1 MARHRLPRPAAD
13 LIRRGFK
20 IFPII
25 KGTKDR
31 IPVKWG
37 SVATGDPAAVAAW
50 AREYPGCNWGIA
62 VGASGL
68 AAVDVD
74 VHDGQDGPGTL
85 DLLELAY
92 GPLPPT
98 LEARTP
104 SGGRHLF
111 YRGECG
117 SLNHLASAQLGVR
130 KTGVDVKSAGG
141 YVVGAGSRT
150 EAGEYAWAEDRPAA
164 ELPGWVARLA
174 GGGRGPRRGTAVLA
188 EDEEADV
195 DRARRWLRLAA
206 PPSIEGEGGDD
217 NAFRVAC
224 AVRDMGLSEG
234 ACLEAML
241 DEWNDRCDPPWDPA
255 ELAKKA
261 RNAYEYARADQGS
274 ASASADFDDLDDGPD
289 GGGGGGEAG
298 AVEGLADPPKE
309 DPLLAEMNAA
319 HAKVAAGGKVAVMRL
334 ERNANGHEEWTP
346 YPTSEFDKLY
356 EHRRVAV
363 GDKSVPLGRWW
374 REHGRHASC
383 RGFSFDPHAPSGATP
398 GGDFN
403 LWTGLAVEPREGDWR
418 RLRDDVAGEV
428 LCGGDAAL
436 HGYLLDWLAFLFQS
450 PERLHLVAFAFRGPK
465 GAGKSTLTRA
475 LLRAFGPHAMK
486 VHDAEQVYGRFN
498 WHMQNKVLVVSEEAR
513 WLQGRS
519 NENALKTLITEE
531 ETTYEPKGLARVP
544 GRNHVSLILNSNADW
559 VVPASL
565 ADERRFVV
573 YDVSRR
579 RVGDAAFW
587 RAVYRQ
593 TDREGGLAAM
603 AHELLRRDVG
613 GFAPW
618 DGPPKT
624 RALADQV
631 MESLDFMARWWH
643 GVLDGGEPPGACLL
657 DGRVRSELTTG
668 RDWREGPV
676 ALDRGLLYEDY
687 CARVPGRYQPK
698 TVNSLGKFLRGL
710 GARAGRVTSGP
721 DKWRRAWVFPRLD
734 EARGLFS
741 AAVGADAFDRDG
753 DEEPDPLLE

>member
-1 MARHRLPRPAAD
+1 MARHRLPKPAAD

-25 KGTKDR
+25 RGTKDR

-37 SVATGDPAAVAAW
+37 SVATGDPAAIAAW
-50 AREYPGCNWGIA
+50 AREYPGCNWGISL
-62 VGASGL
+62 GASGH
-68 AAVDVD
+68 AAIDVD
-74 VHDGQDGPGTL
+74 VHGGQDGPGTL
-85 DLLELAY
+85 DLMELSY

-98 LEARTP
+98 LEAETP

-111 YRGECG
+111 FRGTCT
-117 SLNHLASAQLGVR
+117 SLNHLLAAQLGVR
-130 KTGVDVKSAGG
+130 KTGVDVKSLGG
-141 YVVGAGSRT
+141 YVVGAGSST
-150 EAGEYAWAEDRPAA
+150 PEGEYRWATDAEIAPLPA
-164 ELPGWVARLA
+164 WVAGAA
-174 GGGRGPRRGTAVLA
+174 GGGRGPRRDTAVLA

-195 DRARRWLRLAA
+195 DRARRWLRDMA
-206 PPSIEGEGGDD
+206 PPSVEGEGGDD

-224 AVRDMGLSEG
+224 AVRDMGLSED

-241 DEWNDRCDPPWDPA
+241 DEWNGRCEPPWDPA
-255 ELAKKA
+255 ELARKA

-274 ASASADFDDLDDGPD
+274 RSASADFEDLDDGPQPAP
-289 GGGGGGEAG
+289 GGGPD
-298 AVEGLADPPKE
+298 GLCDPPE
-309 DPLLAEMNAA
+309 ENPLLAEMNAA

-334 ERNANGHEEWTP
+334 ERNANGHEEWVP
-346 YPTSEFDKLY
+346 YPTAEFDKLY

-374 REHGRHASC
+374 REHGRHAAC

-403 LWTGLAVEPREGDWR
+403 LWTGLAVEPREGDWSL
-418 RLRDDVAGEV
+418 LRDGVARDV
-428 LCGGDAAL
+428 LCGGDPAL
-436 HGYLLDWLAFLFQS
+436 HAYLMDWLAFLFQS
-450 PERLHLVAFAFRGPK
+450 PERLHGVAVAFRGPK

-498 WHMQNKVLVVSEEAR
+498 WHMQNKVLLVSEEAR

-519 NENALKTLITEE
+519 NESALKTLITEE

-544 GRNHVSLILNSNADW
+544 GKNHVSLILNSNADW

-565 ADERRFVV
+565 GDERRFVV
-573 YDVSRR
+573 CDVSRR
-579 RVGDAAFW
+579 RIGDAAFW
-587 RAVYRQ
+587 GAVYRQ

-603 AHELLRRDVG
+603 AHELLRRDVR

-618 DGPPKT
+618 AGPPKT

-643 GVLDGGEPPGACLL
+643 GVLDGGEPPNACLVE
-657 DGRVRSELTTG
+657 GRVRSDLATG
-668 RDWREGPV
+668 QDWREGAV
-676 ALDRGLLYEDY
+676 ALDRALLYEDY

-698 TVNSLGKFLRGL
+698 VVNALGKFLGGL
-710 GARAGRVTSGP
+710 GARTGRVTSGA
-721 DKWRRAWVFPRLD
+721 DKGRRVWVLPRLD

-741 AAVGADAFDRDG
+741 AAVGADAFDREGG
-753 DEEPDPLLE
+753 DDDPLLE

>member
-13 LIRRGFK
+13 LIRRGFR

-37 SVATGDPAAVAAW
+37 GRATDDPAAIALW

-62 VGASGL
+62 LGATGH
-68 AAVDVD
+68 AVIDVD

-85 DLLELAY
+85 DLMELSY

-111 YRGECG
+111 FRGTCA
-117 SLNHLASAQLGVR
+117 SLNHLLAAQLGVR
-130 KTGVDVKSAGG
+130 KTGVDVKSTGG

-150 EAGEYAWAEDRPAA
+150 PDGAYEWADDRSMA
-164 ELPGWVARLA
+164 ELPEWVRLA
-174 GGGRGPRRGTAVLA
+174 AGDGRGPRRETAVLA

-195 DRARRWLRLAA
+195 DRARRWLRGVA
-206 PPSIEGEGGDD
+206 PPSVEGEGGDD

-224 AVRDMGLSEG
+224 AVRDMGLSEE

-241 DEWNDRCDPPWDPA
+241 DEWNGRCEPPWDPA
-255 ELAKKA
+255 ELARKA

-274 ASASADFDDLDDGPD
+274 TSASADFEDLGDGPPPAP
-289 GGGGGGEAG
+289 GGAGG
-298 AVEGLADPPKE
+298 LCDPPRE

-334 ERNANGHEEWTP
+334 ERNANGHEEWVP

-374 REHGRHASC
+374 REHGRHTSC
-383 RGFSFDPHAPSGATP
+383 RGFSFDPREPSGATP

-403 LWTGLAVEPREGDWR
+403 LWTGLTVEPREGDWR
-418 RLRDDVAGEV
+418 RLRDDVVGEV
-428 LCGGDAAL
+428 LCGGDGRL
-436 HGYLLDWLAFLFQS
+436 HGYVLDWLAFLFQA
-450 PERLHLVAFAFRGPK
+450 PERLHLVALAFRGPK
-465 GAGKSTLTRA
+465 GTGKSTLTRA
-475 LLRAFGPHAMK
+475 LLRALGPHAMK

-519 NENALKTLITEE
+519 NESALKTLITEE

-565 ADERRFVV
+565 GDERRFVV
-573 YDVSRR
+573 SDVSGR
-579 RVGDAAFW
+579 RVGDAPFW

-593 TDREGGLAAM
+593 TDGEGGLAAM
-603 AHELLRRDVG
+603 AHELLRRDVR

-618 DGPPKT
+618 DGPPRT

-643 GVLDGGEPPGACLL
+643 GALDRGEPPNMSLVE
-657 DGRVRSELTTG
+657 GRVRSDLTTHA
-668 RDWREGPV
+668 DWREGPV

-698 TVNSLGKFLRGL
+698 TVNSLGKFLSGL
-710 GARAGRVTSGP
+710 GARTGQLTSGP
-721 DKWRRAWVFPRLD
+721 GKGRRVWVLPRLD

-753 DEEPDPLLE
+753 DGDRDPLLD